1 MKYFK
6 LNDMKCKCGNEEFF
20 FRHKKKFLVGAY
32 CSKCGR
38 WLKWVNNSEQNISNL
53 FFEQFNK

>member
-6 LNDMKCKCGNEEFF
+6 LNDMKCKCGNDEFF
-20 FRHKKKFLVGAY
+20 FRHKKMHIGAY

-38 WLKWVNNSEQNISNL
+38 WLKWVNNSEQNISDL

>member
-1 MKYFK
+1 MEYFK
-6 LNDMKCKCGNEEFF
+6 LNEMKCKCGNDKFF
-20 FRHKKKFLVGAY
+20 FRHKNIHVGAY

-38 WLKWVNNSEQNISNL
+38 WLKWLNSSEQNISKL